1 MRSGNRKKY
10 LAIMIAAVMVF
21 QLSFFG
27 SLKASA
33 AETEP
38 APDQVTVMQDGTVVE
53 GENKTEDVVTEPGY
67 TNAPEQQVSEE
78 AAAEEQAEPAEAAE
92 SFEEPAAAE
101 DQNQKQPAAKG
112 SSKKELKVKKT
123 KADEKEIT
131 IKVGTLTKTYKD
143 PELYLPQLPN
153 NEVPYTLEG
162 DLSDEERSLL
172 TEIITFKH
180 GNSTTDGS
188 VNYPNAGTYSLEV
201 EDPEV
206 ISASMPEGYTIN
218 YEAGKLVIA
227 PKPITVTITGHNRTA
242 RYDGST
248 LVAAG
253 YDVSSNYGKRY
264 VDLKKKYRN
273 QNKTVVKRK
282 NPGKSMMG
290 LKASMFESTNDNFD
304 VTFKV
309 VDGYVK
315 VYPKD
320 GPVPEPEE
328 DNNGSGSSSR
338 NGNSSN
344 GNGSGNSYGY
354 YDANGNWVNY
364 NGGYYDA
371 NGNWVNTTNDG
382 NGGNG
387 TSASTGDNG
396 NGNGNGSSAGQE
408 GSQSGTETIDDSSTP
423 TTDGSGT
430 ETIEDDDT
438 PQATPDEGE
447 NADDEEDGMNNILP
461 IILAIIAAIIA
472 FLIILFT
479 KRRRNDSQ

>member
-21 QLSFFG
+21 QFSFFG

-53 GENKTEDVVTEPGY
+53 GENETEDVVTEPGY

-78 AAAEEQAEPAEAAE
+78 AAAEEQAEPAEAAD

-123 KADEKEIT
+123 KADEKVVT
-131 IKVGTLTKTYKD
+131 IKIGTLTKTFKD
-143 PELYLPQLPN
+143 PSLSPLPN

-162 DLSDEERSLL
+162 DLSDEDRSLL
-172 TEIITFKH
+172 TDIITFKH
-180 GNSTTDGS
+180 GNSTVDGS
-188 VNYPNAGTYSLEV
+188 AKYPNAGTYSLEV

-206 ISASMPEGYTIN
+206 ISLSMPEGYTFN
-218 YEAGKLVIA
+218 YEPGKLVV
-227 PKPITVTITGHNRTA
+227 KPMPVTVTIIGLNNTA
-242 RYDGST
+242 RYDGK
-248 LVAAG
+248 VHHAG
-253 YDVSSNYGKRY
+253 GFKIESSDSSYTRSK
-264 VDLKKKYRN
+264 VELKKKYEKQAN
-273 QNKTVVKRK
+273 VNKRK
-282 NPGKSMMG
+282 PGKRMMG
-290 LKASMFESTNDNFD
+290 LKTSMFLNNDPNYD
-304 VTFKV
+304 VTFKKV
-309 VDGYVK
+309 IDGYVK

-328 DNNGSGSSSR
+328 DNNGSGSSSG

-344 GNGSGNSYGY
+344 GNSYGY
-354 YDANGNWVNY
+354 YDANGNWINY
-364 NGGYYDA
+364 SGGYYDA
-371 NGNWVNTTNDG
+371 NGNWVNYSDNG
-382 NGGNG
+382 NGGS
-387 TSASTGDNG
+387 SASTGDNG

-438 PQATPDEGE
+438 PQTTPDEGE

>member
-21 QLSFFG
+21 QFSFFG

-53 GENKTEDVVTEPGY
+53 GENETEDVVTEPGY
-67 TNAPEQQVSEE
+67 TNAPEQQVSDE
-78 AAAEEQAEPAEAAE
+78 AAVEEQAEPAEAAE

-101 DQNQKQPAAKG
+101 DQNQKQPAAKS

-123 KADEKEIT
+123 KADEKVVT
-131 IKVGTLTKTYKD
+131 IKVGTITKTYKD
-143 PELYLPQLPN
+143 QEIETNTDRETLIAN
-153 NEVPYTLEG
+153 DTPYTIEG
-162 DLSDEERSLL
+162 DINGEDREMLSSIVLFSLDMA
-172 TEIITFKH
+172 E
-180 GNSTTDGS
+180 S
-188 VNYPNAGTYSLEV
+188 VVRPDAGE
-201 EDPEV
+201 
-206 ISASMPEGYTIN
+206 YTISILDKN
-218 YEAGKLVIA
+218 LENINEWMPGYKINCEAGKLVIA

-248 LVAAG
+248 HVAAG

-264 VDLKKKYRN
+264 VDLKKQYRN
-273 QNKTVVKRK
+273 QNHTVVKRK

-328 DNNGSGSSSR
+328 DNNGSGSSS
-338 NGNSSN
+338 GN
-344 GNGSGNSYGY
+344 GNGSNGNSYGY
-354 YDANGNWVNY
+354 YDANGNWINY
-364 NGGYYDA
+364 SGGYYDA
-371 NGNWVNTTNDG
+371 NGNWVNYSDNG
-382 NGGNG
+382 NGGS
-387 TSASTGDNG
+387 SASTGDNG